1 MRLLLL
7 LLALLATCPG
17 AQAQLVPAA
26 TPTRLNPSVAPAPVA
41 AAPDTAAALHRL
53 FAAKRKKLL
62 FVVLGTVAAELAG
75 QAVIGAT
82 VHGGTGIINERDA
95 DHFLLA
101 LVAVPVVIA
110 EGLFYAQ
117 YNRKHEQRAI
127 DSFQAHRLPR
137 HLARQLKAR
146 YFR

>member
-1 MRLLLL
+1 MTFRFTPL
-7 LLALLATCPG
+7 LLAFLLAAGPLL
-17 AQAQLVPAA
+17 AQNTPAIA
-26 TPTRLNPSVAPAPVA
+26 LPALLA
-41 AAPDTAAALHRL
+41 AASPAGVPDTAAAIHRL

-62 FVVLGTVAAELAG
+62 FILLGTVTAEVAG

-82 VHGGTGIINERDA
+82 VHGGTGVINERDA
-95 DHFLLA
+95 DHFLAA

-117 YNRKHEQRAI
+117 YNRKHEQQALAEQ
-127 DSFQAHRLPR
+127 QAHQLPK
-137 HLARQLKAR
+137 HLRRQLKAR